1 MAYGIAQCVMGR
13 DVFSHPNH
21 TQILRKSRH
30 TITLANSDAK
40 FLNKSLQLAC
50 AATKHHFQLTH
61 NQNRRSANYH
71 PNHWTHEFVQSLGN
85 HLPVKTVQ
93 ERTATLEEN
102 VRHMI
107 NRKDMEPRSL
117 LELIDDIQRLGLHY
131 KFEDDINNALHRI
144 VSTQNLKDESQKKSL
159 HETALLFRLLRQ
171 HGFDVSQDAD
181 VFDSFKDEE
190 GKFKAEISNDV
201 EGMLSL
207 YEASYLSFEGESVW
221 EGNAFS
227 RTCLMNLIKEGIDK
241 EVGEEVRHVLEG
253 LPYHQSFQRLEARWY
268 IDIYNK
274 KEGHDR
280 YLLELAKLD
289 FNMVQLSCQKEL
301 QQLSRWWMDLGL
313 TTKLNFARDRFV
325 ESFYWSVGMEPELI
339 FANYREELTK
349 VGKLITIVDDIY
361 DVYGTLDEL
370 ELFTNVVERWD
381 VNAMNTLPD
390 YMMLCFLALYNTVNG
405 MAYDIFK
412 ERGIKCL
419 PYLTK
424 AWSDL
429 CKSYLQEAKW
439 YYNKVI
445 PPLNEFLDNGWISSS
460 GGVLLTH
467 SFFLVTPDHD
477 ITEQSLHSLANYH
490 DLLRSSMTILRLCND
505 WGTSSDEIERGEIS
519 SSILSYMHETGFSEE
534 KARLH
539 YKTLIEKE
547 WRKLNKYQVMNS
559 TFSKSFVK
567 VCINHARTA
576 HYTYQIGDGFGRQD
590 AVSKNR
596 IQCLLIDPIPVA

>member
-1 MAYGIAQCVMGR
+1 
-13 DVFSHPNH
+13 
-21 TQILRKSRH
+21 
-30 TITLANSDAK
+30 
-40 FLNKSLQLAC
+40 
-50 AATKHHFQLTH
+50 
-61 NQNRRSANYH
+61 
-71 PNHWTHEFVQSLGN
+71 
-85 HLPVKTVQ
+85 
-93 ERTATLEEN
+93 
-102 VRHMI
+102 MI

-190 GKFKAEISNDV
+190 GKFKAEISHDV

-253 LPYHQSFQRLEARWY
+253 LPL
-268 IDIYNK
+268 
-274 KEGHDR
+274 
-280 YLLELAKLD
+280 
-289 FNMVQLSCQKEL
+289 
-301 QQLSRWWMDLGL
+301 WWMDLGL

-349 VGKLITIVDDIY
+349 VGKLITIVDDMY
-361 DVYGTLDEL
+361 MMSTVLWMSWSSSQMLSKVAYLSS
-370 ELFTNVVERWD
+370 RWD

-596 IQCLLIDPIPVA
+596 IQCLLIDPIRVNVA